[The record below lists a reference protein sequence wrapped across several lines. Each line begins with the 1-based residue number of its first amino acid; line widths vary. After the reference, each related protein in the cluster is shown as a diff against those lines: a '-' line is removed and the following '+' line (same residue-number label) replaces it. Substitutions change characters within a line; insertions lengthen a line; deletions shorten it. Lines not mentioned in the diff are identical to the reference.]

1 MPISDSKQV
10 LVSDLPE
17 CYHKELLQSMVVDPT
32 KTKVNVVAVMGYI
45 GDWSAYIGFPES
57 IEDIVPEKRDPS
69 MHYYVREVSS
79 VEDVAG
85 SGDKL
90 SKEAAET
97 LFPEMVANYHY
108 RS

>member
-1 MPISDSKQV
+1 MPISNSKQV
-10 LVSDLPE
+10 LVSELPE
-17 CYHKELLQSMVVDPT
+17 CYHKELLQAMVVDPT
-32 KTKVNVVAVMGYI
+32 TARINVVAVMGYI
-45 GDWSAYIGFPES
+45 GDWSAYIGFPEN
-57 IEDIVPEKRDPS
+57 IEEIVPEKRDPS

-79 VEDVAG
+79 VQDVAR

-90 SKEAAET
+90 SKEAAEI